1 MSQHK
6 PPLIISVIGG
16 GDPPPEARRLAYEVG
31 RELARRGAMVAC
43 GGLGGVMEEVC
54 RGAREEGGTT
64 IGILP
69 GSDASAANPYVTV
82 PIATGMGYA
91 RNSIVVKVG
100 AAVIAIDGAYGTL
113 SEIGHALAEGSTVR
127 RAGHVGLL
135 PRRPQG
141 HRHCRSWRTRRT
153 RPRRPSRAARLG
165 GARTPRSVG

>member
-1 MSQHK
+1 MTQQS

-69 GSDASAANPYVTV
+69 GDDASAANPYVTV

-91 RNSIVVKVG
+91 RNSIVAKAG
-100 AAVIAIDGAYGTL
+100 GAVIAIDGAYGTL
-113 SEIGHALAEGSTVR
+113 SEIGHALAEGITV
-127 RAGHVGLL
+127 VGLDTWTFSYGGREDTL
-135 PRRPQG
+135 IVEAADPADAAEKAVA
-141 HRHCRSWRTRRT
+141 
-153 RPRRPSRAARLG
+153 AARLG
-165 GARTPRSVG
+165 TARTPRSVG